1 MTTTKNIRINVE
13 AYDKLDAAIKAA
25 EGKHVTVRRI
35 CAGDVQRM
43 VREIEETLHTRL
55 YKKDWAGLRFSCDDN
70 AQSFPGAYKGRPEST
85 HFELERTASGWF
97 VTRIMRNDCRSPKN
111 RIICHNMKDK
121 AEALVSFAIEN
132 W

>member
-1 MTTTKNIRINVE
+1 MTTTKTTRINVE
-13 AYDKLDAAIKAA
+13 ANDKLIAAIDAA
-25 EGKHVTVRRI
+25 EGKAKVRCI

-43 VREIEETLHTRL
+43 VREIEEALHTRL
-55 YKKDWAGLRFSCDDN
+55 YKKDWAGLRFSCDCN
-70 AQSFPGAYKGRPEST
+70 AQSFPGAYRGRPEST

-121 AEALVSFAIEN
+121 AEALIGFASEN

>member
-1 MTTTKNIRINVE
+1 MNAMKNTIRINVNNT
-13 AYDKLDAAIKAA
+13 DKISAAIAAA
-25 EGKHVTVRRI
+25 EGKATARCITADDIHSMI
-35 CAGDVQRM
+35 N
-43 VREIEETLHTRL
+43 EIEESLTKRL

-97 VTRIMRNDCRSPKN
+97 VTRIMRNDCRSPKS
-111 RIICHNMKDK
+111 RIICHNMEDK
-121 AEALVSFAIEN
+121 SEALVTFAKEN

>member
-1 MTTTKNIRINVE
+1 MTTTNTIRINVNNT
-13 AYDKLDAAIKAA
+13 DKLNEAIAAA
-25 EGKHVTVRRI
+25 EGKASVRRLT
-35 CAGDVQRM
+35 ADLVHTYVQH
-43 VREIEETLHTRL
+43 IEKMLSTRL
-55 YKKDWAGLRFSCDDN
+55 LKNDWAGLEFSVDPH

-111 RIICHNMKDK
+111 RIICHNMEDK
-121 AEALVSFAIEN
+121 SEALVTFAKEN